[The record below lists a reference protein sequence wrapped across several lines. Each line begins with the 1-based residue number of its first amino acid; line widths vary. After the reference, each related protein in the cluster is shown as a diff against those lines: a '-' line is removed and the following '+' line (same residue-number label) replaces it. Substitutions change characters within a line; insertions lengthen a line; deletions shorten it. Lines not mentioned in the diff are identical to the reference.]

1 MAKKT
6 SKTKRK
12 NEPRQ
17 ERRFLA
23 QGGASTRLVHLL
35 GALSALVLGAGAWA
49 YVYAKSFEADE
60 RLHAVPAYLV
70 AAGAVL
76 LGITIWLG
84 TSSEAPVRVGAPGVA
99 LEKGEV
105 RRMPWWAIDKITFD
119 DAAQAVL
126 VRGRDEAGV
135 DLEMKLSLKT
145 HAEAIGWLVREA
157 QERIPRRVDIPEGTL
172 EKLPVAVEHAGQR
185 IDLEPL
191 QVVGKKD
198 AITGKMITYE
208 PDARVCPRCERVYAK
223 RSVPKKC
230 KCGQSL
236 VHLRPKDGEEDA
248 DGIDEDTSLEETAET
263 AES

>member
-1 MAKKT
+1 VVVFLYGGSWQYGSRSDYLFAAAEMA
-6 SKTKRK
+6 
-12 NEPRQ
+12 
-17 ERRFLA
+17 RR
-23 QGGASTRLVHLL
+23 
-35 GALSALVLGAGAWA
+35 
-49 YVYAKSFEADE
+49 
-60 RLHAVPAYLV
+60 
-70 AAGAVL
+70 GAVVMV
-76 LGITIWLG
+76 
-84 TSSEAPVRVGAPGVA
+84 PDYRVYPQVRFPAF
-99 LEKGEV
+99 
-105 RRMPWWAIDKITFD
+105 ID

-135 DLEMKLSLKT
+135 DLEMKLPLKA
-145 HAEAIGWLVREA
+145 HAEATGWLVREA

-172 EKLPVAVEHAGQR
+172 EKLPAAVEHAGQR

-248 DGIDEDTSLEETAET
+248 DGVDEDTSLEETAET